1 MKKAF
6 SFVLASALVASV
18 AVTAFADDKK
28 APAAVDTKKVEVT
41 KAEVG
46 KAAPNFTLKTTDGKE
61 WSLTDAAGK
70 IVVLQWCN
78 PECPACVNVST
89 DGTVAKMMT
98 DLKAIDSNVMVVYI
112 NSSAAR
118 PESLSATAGYLK
130 EHKIDVPALLDTE
143 GKVGM
148 MYGARTTPHCYVI
161 DDKGVLRYQGAID
174 DAKGGKKGEMNYV
187 VNAVKQIK
195 AGETVSPD
203 TTKPYG
209 CSVKYK
215 K

>member
-1 MKKAF
+1 
-6 SFVLASALVASV
+6 
-18 AVTAFADDKK
+18 
-28 APAAVDTKKVEVT
+28 
-41 KAEVG
+41 
-46 KAAPNFTLKTTDGKE
+46 
-61 WSLTDAAGK
+61 
-70 IVVLQWCN
+70 
-78 PECPACVNVST
+78 
-89 DGTVAKMMT
+89 MMT

-130 EHKIDVPALLDTE
+130 EHKIEVPALLDTE

-161 DDKGVLRYQGAID
+161 DSKGVLRYQGAID